1 MTISENTDQ
10 AKSGIVLIRKDQLLQ
25 NIPLGASTLYEEI
38 AQGRFPK
45 PIKIGRR
52 ASAWSVSEVKA
63 WLDGKLYS
71 RNVSTQI

>member
-1 MTISENTDQ
+1 MMISENTDQ
-10 AKSGIVLIRKDQLLQ
+10 PKSGIALIRKNQLLQ
-25 NIPLGASTLYEEI
+25 NIPLAASTLYEEI